1 MLMQTCKECVLKCNQ
16 ETLRDWTG
24 NCFCVFQYMELS
36 VPECEEEGLFYC
48 DCTKYTGIPRCHSGM
63 NLKEY
68 FYKVLTG
75 NAIEVI
81 PPQFVGYQ
89 SLFPSIFKC
98 YWGIH
103 LDFIF
108 TFNWMNL
115 IFDWNNIDKADIFWN
130 LLINGLVTDGF
141 FCSD

>member
-1 MLMQTCKECVLKCNQ
+1 
-16 ETLRDWTG
+16 
-24 NCFCVFQYMELS
+24 MELS

-89 SLFPSIFKC
+89 SLFPSIIKC
-98 YWGIH
+98 Y
-103 LDFIF
+103 
-108 TFNWMNL
+108 
-115 IFDWNNIDKADIFWN
+115 
-130 LLINGLVTDGF
+130 
-141 FCSD
+141 

>member
-16 ETLRDWTG
+16 ETLVNYTS
-24 NCFCVFQYMELS
+24 CFCVFQYMELS

-98 YWGIH
+98 Y
-103 LDFIF
+103 
-108 TFNWMNL
+108 
-115 IFDWNNIDKADIFWN
+115 
-130 LLINGLVTDGF
+130 
-141 FCSD
+141 